1 MTNRTHLTGEHT
13 IRRVA
18 IVGTGLIGASW
29 AAHFLAR
36 GLDVVGTDPA
46 PHAEQA
52 LRNYV
57 ERVWPVLTQIGLA
70 PGADRKRLGFSG
82 DVKAALTGA
91 DFVQENGPE
100 REDIKVRLFAE
111 MDSLLPAEVIIASS
125 SSTLAMSVLQREC
138 RHPERCVL
146 GHPFNP
152 PHLIPLVEVVGG
164 RRTSRE
170 TLERVEQFYTRMG
183 KRTIRLHKEIAGHV
197 ANRLQA
203 ALWRE
208 AAHLVAEGVVSVA
221 DVDAA
226 VSEGPGLRWSVM
238 GPNLVFH
245 LGGGAGGMAHF
256 MEHLSG
262 PFSRIWADLGRPEL
276 TPELKATI
284 IAGVEA
290 EAAGRSREELE
301 GIRDRAI
308 LSLLA
313 LRQGQAAQT
322 RPKPE
327 IVD

>member
-1 MTNRTHLTGEHT
+1 MSKA
-13 IRRVA
+13 IPIQRVA
-18 IVGTGLIGASW
+18 IVGTGLIGSSW
-29 AAHFLAR
+29 AAYFLAK

-46 PHAEQA
+46 PHAERE
-52 LRNYV
+52 LRNFV
-57 ERVWPVLTQIGLA
+57 DRVWPVLTQVGLV
-70 PGADRKRLGFSG
+70 PGADRKRLSFSG
-82 DVKAALTGA
+82 SLETALSGA

-125 SSTLAMSVLQREC
+125 SSSLAMSVLQREC

-164 RRTSRE
+164 TRTSPE
-170 TLERVEQFYTRMG
+170 TLERVEKFYAQMG

-238 GPNLVFH
+238 GPNLIFH
-245 LGGGAGGMAHF
+245 LGGGPGGMAHF

-262 PFSRIWADLGRPEL
+262 PFARIWADLGRPEL

-284 IAGVEA
+284 IAGVQA

-308 LSLLA
+308 IGLLA
-313 LRQGQAAQT
+313 LRQELPDHT
-322 RPKPE
+322 RSKTE
-327 IVD
+327 

>member
-1 MTNRTHLTGEHT
+1 MSTDRP
-13 IRRVA
+13 IQRVA

-29 AAHFLAR
+29 AAYFLAR

-46 PHAEQA
+46 PQAERA
-52 LRNYV
+52 LRDYV
-57 ERVWPVLTQIGLA
+57 DRVWPVLTQLGLA
-70 PGADRKRLGFSG
+70 PGADRARLAFST
-82 DVKAALTGA
+82 DLKTALTGV

-111 MDSLLPAEVIIASS
+111 MDAILPAQVIMASS
-125 SSTLAMSVLQREC
+125 SSSLAMSVVQRDC

-164 RRTSRE
+164 QRTSPE
-170 TLERVEQFYTRMG
+170 TLDRVQKFYTRVG
-183 KRTIRLHKEIAGHV
+183 KRTIRLHREIAGHV

-238 GPNLVFH
+238 GPNLIFH
-245 LGGGAGGMAHF
+245 LGGGPGGMAHF

-262 PFSRIWADLGRPEL
+262 PFARIWADLGRPEL

-284 IAGVEA
+284 IAGVQA
-290 EAAGRSREELE
+290 EAAGRSMTELE
-301 GIRDRAI
+301 TERDRVI
-308 LSLLA
+308 ISLLR
-313 LRQGQAAQT
+313 LRPDRA
-322 RPKPE
+322 K
-327 IVD
+327 